1 MILVTGASGAVGAR
15 VAERLVGRGNAL
27 RLFVRDAARA
37 PEIPGAEIVVGSYE
51 DLPSLE
57 AAMRG
62 VSCAFVA
69 SVYGEPVRR
78 SRLHMNAMDAAIRAG
93 VGHIVYLSFQG
104 ASPDSLFPYGVDH
117 ALSEA
122 HLERMGVPYT
132 ILRDSLYLDSIPH
145 YFGSDGV
152 ARGPAGEGRTAWVA
166 RDDVAD
172 VVAAVLAAPS
182 HHAGRT
188 YDVTGPEATTYAQ
201 VAATLTELTGR
212 PFGFEN
218 ESVEEGRR
226 SRAALGAPAWQV
238 EVWLGSY
245 LAAAAG
251 ELAPVSD
258 TVERIAGHPPL
269 GLRAYAERRPE
280 LLAPLLAQA
289 KSLT

>member
-1 MILVTGASGAVGAR
+1 
-15 VAERLVGRGNAL
+15 
-27 RLFVRDAARA
+27 
-37 PEIPGAEIVVGSYE
+37 
-51 DLPSLE
+51 
-57 AAMRG
+57 MRG
-62 VSCAFVA
+62 ISCAFVA

-78 SRLHMNAMDAAIRAG
+78 SRLHMNAMDAAARAG

-104 ASPDSLFPYGVDH
+104 ASPDSHFPYGVDH

-122 HLERMGVPYT
+122 HLERTGVPYT

-145 YFGSDGV
+145 YFGSDGI

-182 HHAGRT
+182 RHAGRT
-188 YDVTGPEATTYAQ
+188 YDVTGPEATTYAE

-212 PFGFEN
+212 TFRFEN

-226 SRAALGAPAWQV
+226 SRAPLGAPAWQV
-238 EVWLGSY
+238 DVWLGSY

-269 GLRAYAERRPE
+269 GLRAYAQRRPE
-280 LLAPLLAQA
+280 LLAPLLSEA
-289 KSLT
+289 K